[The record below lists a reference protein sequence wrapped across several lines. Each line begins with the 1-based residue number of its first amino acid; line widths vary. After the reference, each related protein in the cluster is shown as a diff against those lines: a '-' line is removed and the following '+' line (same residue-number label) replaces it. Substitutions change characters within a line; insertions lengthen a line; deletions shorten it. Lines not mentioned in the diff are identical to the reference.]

1 MYDYDGVSERR
12 TIKGPVRARRGP
24 TIVERRSESLSREAE
39 ELLFRAAEVLSEG
52 GVRDAGIDGQ
62 PGASWFG
69 STMITFD
76 LARVEASLRG
86 PIDDASRAR
95 LARIVEG
102 SVRVRLRATRMA
114 RHEVARRLPD
124 RVLGTAQVETRVRI
138 VGDKL
143 HVDIDLEVPLRVSS
157 RARKR

>member
-1 MYDYDGVSERR
+1 VSERR
-12 TIKGPVRARRGP
+12 TIKGPVRARPGP

-39 ELLFRAAEVLSEG
+39 EQLFRAAEVLSEG
-52 GVRDAGIDGQ
+52 GVRDSGES
-62 PGASWFG
+62 ASWFG

-76 LARVEASLRG
+76 LAKVAASLRG
-86 PIDDASRAR
+86 PIDDAGRAR

>member
-1 MYDYDGVSERR
+1 MSERR

-39 ELLFRAAEVLSEG
+39 EQLFRAAEVLSEG
-52 GVRDAGIDGQ
+52 SVRDAGD
-62 PGASWFG
+62 GASWFG

-76 LARVEASLRG
+76 LAKVEASLRG
-86 PIDDASRAR
+86 PIDDEARAR

-124 RVLGTAQVETRVRI
+124 RTLGTAQVETRVRI